1 MDSQNL
7 ATLIAPNILHQCK
20 VSRNLLSLKKQTTNS
35 QAQRFFYAKV

>member
-20 VSRNLLSLKKQTTNS
+20 VSRNLLSLKKQATTT
-35 QAQRFFYAKV
+35 QAQVFL